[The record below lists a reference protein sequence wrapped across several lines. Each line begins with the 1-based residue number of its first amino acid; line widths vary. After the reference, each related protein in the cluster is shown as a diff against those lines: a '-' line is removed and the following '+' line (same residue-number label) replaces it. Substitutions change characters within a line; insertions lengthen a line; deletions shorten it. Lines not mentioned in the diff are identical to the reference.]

1 MAVPLVLPVLMLQNL
16 ALLYLAIAH
25 GTDQSLTDDEL
36 EVMVRRL
43 RDWAPELS
51 EDDVKMVILE
61 ASAVYLHGDRDA
73 EIEQAMLSIRAEA
86 DVIDRL
92 LALDGLIEVADA
104 DGVRLASEDGLIEA
118 LRDIWQLNPQG

>member
-1 MAVPLVLPVLMLQNL
+1 MLQNL

-73 EIEQAMLSIRAEA
+73 E
-86 DVIDRL
+86 
-92 LALDGLIEVADA
+92 
-104 DGVRLASEDGLIEA
+104 
-118 LRDIWQLNPQG
+118 